1 MKKFIL
7 QNWYKM
13 ILGSSMLMASFGFMM
28 YAINPSFASTKENI
42 EKPVLIPVNNDGSI
56 SIKLNE
62 EQLNKLKPVPIQKVV
77 ISGWT
82 WKHNTSNIYG
92 VGDEPLPVK
101 MKK

>member
-1 MKKFIL
+1 M
-7 QNWYKM
+7 
-13 ILGSSMLMASFGFMM
+13 LGPSMLMASFGFMM
-28 YAINPSFASTKENI
+28 YAINPSFANQDTENTNSKKSI
-42 EKPVLIPVNNDGSI
+42 LIPINNDGSI
-56 SIKLNE
+56 TVKLNE
-62 EQLNKLKPVPIQKVV
+62 EQIAELKPVPIQKVV

>member
-1 MKKFIL
+1 M
-7 QNWYKM
+7 
-13 ILGSSMLMASFGFMM
+13 LGSSMLMASFGFMM
-28 YAINPSFASTKENI
+28 HAINPSFASTKKDKTNI
-42 EKPVLIPVNNDGSI
+42 NKSVLIPVNNDGSV